1 MDAEGVV
8 EGQAGRHVEGRDD
21 SISGSVN
28 SLWELALQ
36 RPFL

>member
-8 EGQAGRHVEGRDD
+8 RGQAGRHVERRDN

-36 RPFL
+36 SLFF